1 MSMTMPKA
9 RIYSPPRSAMQSGQA
24 GLGQWLLEF
33 APDARPRLDP
43 VTGWSGGLSTERQV
57 KLRFDTLE
65 AARAYAEAQGLDY
78 AVEAP
83 PAGVK
88 AIKPKV
94 YADNFKYG
102 RAENWTH

>member
-1 MSMTMPKA
+1 MSLQKPRA

-24 GLGQWLLEF
+24 GLGEWVLEF

-57 KLRFDTLE
+57 RLRFHTQE
-65 AARAYAEAQGLDY
+65 AAMAYATAQGLEFS
-78 AVEAP
+78 VEAK
-83 PAGVK
+83 PAGRP
-88 AIKPKV
+88 IKPKV

>member
-1 MSMTMPKA
+1 MSLQKPKA
-9 RIYSPPRSAMQSGQA
+9 RIFSPPRSAMQSGHA
-24 GLGQWLLEF
+24 GQGEWLLEF

-57 KLRFDTLE
+57 RLRFQSSAAAVAYATARGLEFSLE
-65 AARAYAEAQGLDY
+65 AK
-78 AVEAP
+78 
-83 PAGVK
+83 PAAK

-102 RAENWTH
+102 RTENWTH